1 MKTVIDDAMQ
11 VLAKTG
17 IKCQRVQT
25 RPDYSAFL
33 VAQESNRKAY
43 FLWRKM
49 SQDDFQFMGAKFWV
63 GNEPTEGSTEKNLI
77 MAICKVQNL

>member
-1 MKTVIDDAMQ
+1 
-11 VLAKTG
+11 
-17 IKCQRVQT
+17 
-25 RPDYSAFL
+25 
-33 VAQESNRKAY
+33 
-43 FLWRKM
+43 M

>member
-33 VAQESNRKAY
+33 VAHESNRKAY

-49 SQDDFQFMGAKFWV
+49 SQDDFQFMG
-63 GNEPTEGSTEKNLI
+63 P
-77 MAICKVQNL
+77 

>member
-1 MKTVIDDAMQ
+1 MKTVIDDAMK
-11 VLAKTG
+11 VLANTG
-17 IKCQRVQT
+17 IKCERVQT
-25 RPDYSAFL
+25 RAEYSAFL
-33 VAQESNRKAY
+33 VARENNRKAY

-77 MAICKVQNL
+77 MAICKTQNL